1 MFINST
7 QLKKLMKRDYK
18 EVRLTVGNI
27 DSGYSI
33 LGSTWIVHI
42 LHDGMPNTIKSLI
55 IEMAGVFPE
64 PGEIFTVSKDNP
76 APQMEIDA
84 GEGRSI
90 HVVRRY
96 QTAGK
101 PAYLTNVYE
110 EYNGELYGMVQSNLN
125 GELCHIRKELLD
137 LIDPEAIN
145 YEIEDL
151 PGNPCYREDMSGGL
165 IWHNRTTTLLLLPCE
180 KEGQVAEALKRVVFD
195 PYLEGFL
202 EEDEN
207 EE

>member
-1 MFINST
+1 
-7 QLKKLMKRDYK
+7 
-18 EVRLTVGNI
+18 
-27 DSGYSI
+27 
-33 LGSTWIVHI
+33 
-42 LHDGMPNTIKSLI
+42 
-55 IEMAGVFPE
+55 
-64 PGEIFTVSKDNP
+64 
-76 APQMEIDA
+76 
-84 GEGRSI
+84 
-90 HVVRRY
+90 
-96 QTAGK
+96 
-101 PAYLTNVYE
+101 
-110 EYNGELYGMVQSNLN
+110 MVQSNLN